1 MGYAATIGLALA
13 LIILTVSLLQKKIL
27 ERDAYY

>member
-13 LIILTVSLLQKKIL
+13 LIIAAVLAAQRRLLGKA
-27 ERDAYY
+27 EES